1 MTEESTSKQNN
12 SKPPERP
19 PTLTPPDATAGEEQK
34 PSRTPLL
41 IAVGGLVLVITAL
54 LVVLLPLMSEKPTA
68 PTTVQ
73 ETDTLKP
80 QNPMQNQAV
89 NSPEATDQVTTEVEQ
104 LIGTWLRKQAEAE
117 AENVSA
123 WGEESYVAATAR
135 GKECS
140 QLLQEQQYLPA
151 RDACNEAIDKLN
163 ALMASKVAL
172 LEEAVA
178 GGLLALEQG
187 KPEPAVEFFQQA
199 LAIDADEER
208 ATAGLRRAEQ
218 LPTVLRFIQDGQSME
233 TADDPEGALRAF
245 SEAATLDPENAP
257 AQQSLARVNA
267 VIAEKEFQ
275 QAMSRALQ
283 AMAEGKTA
291 AARTAL
297 QKAETIKPE
306 ERAVHDLKQ
315 QLLLNQ
321 RAGRLSVL
329 RQNAE
334 RLEREERWSEA
345 LKTCTEALS
354 LDSNAAFASS
364 CKERARLRVELD
376 NQFAAVFAKPERLFT
391 DGPRREAR
399 QTLLYASQF
408 SPQGPIL
415 TSQINRL
422 DTLVTEA
429 EAEIEVAIMSDGL
442 TDVVIYHVGRLGL
455 FQEKQLVLRTG
466 NYTATGSRN
475 GFRDVRQTLK
485 VRPGSGKIIFTLRC
499 EEPI

>member
-1 MTEESTSKQNN
+1 MTEESTSKQDN

-41 IAVGGLVLVITAL
+41 IAVGGLVLVIAAL
-54 LVVLLPLMSEKPTA
+54 LVVLLPLMSENRTA
-68 PTTVQ
+68 PINVQ

-80 QNPMQNQAV
+80 QTPIQEQAV
-89 NSPEATDQVTTEVEQ
+89 TRPQATDQVTTEIEQ

-123 WGEESYVAATAR
+123 WGGESYVAATAR

-151 RDACNEAIDKLN
+151 RNACNEAIDKLN
-163 ALMASKVAL
+163 ALMASKEAL
-172 LEEAVA
+172 LKEAVA
-178 GGLLALEQG
+178 AGLLALEQG
-187 KPEPAVEFFQQA
+187 NPEPAVENFQQA

-218 LPTVLRFIQDGQSME
+218 LPTVLRFMQDGQTME
-233 TADDPEGALRAF
+233 TAGDPEGALRAF
-245 SEAATLDPENAP
+245 SEAATLDPEYPP
-257 AQQSLARVNA
+257 AQQALALVKA
-267 VIAEKEFQ
+267 AIAEKEFQ
-275 QAMSRALQ
+275 LAMSRALQ
-283 AMAEGKTA
+283 AMAEGKTS
-291 AARTAL
+291 AARNAL
-297 QKAETIKPE
+297 QKAASIKPGD
-306 ERAVHDLKQ
+306 RAVQDLKQ

-321 RAGRLSVL
+321 RSGRLSTL

-334 RLEREERWSEA
+334 RQEREERWSEA
-345 LKTCTEALS
+345 LKTCTDALN

-364 CKERARLRVELD
+364 CKERTRLRVELD
-376 NQFAAVFAKPERLFT
+376 NQFAAIFAKPERLFT
-391 DGPRREAR
+391 DGPRKEAR

-408 SPQGPIL
+408 SPRGPIL
-415 TSQINRL
+415 ASQMNRL
-422 DTLVTEA
+422 DALVSEA
-429 EAEIEVAIMSDGL
+429 EAEIEVVIMSDGL

-485 VRPGSGKIIFTLRC
+485 VRPGSGKMVFTLRC